1 MRYFLYLFLL
11 FLAHPVMGQPTAH
24 LSPADVSP
32 QLADLLHHMHG
43 ELCKRHVTIEN
54 GRPILWHTL
63 IAKDSTANTV
73 VPDSRA
79 LAGVGPRFGKTQQS
93 ATFQVRYSANF
104 PAAARTAFSFAA
116 DIWAT
121 HVTSSPPIVIDASW
135 EALGEGTLGSAGT
148 TFIFRD
154 DSFLPRPNTW
164 YPAALAE
171 ALAGRNETGSDADI
185 RASFSSDFTNWYFGT
200 DQNTPASDYNFATV
214 VLHEIGH
221 GLGFFDSFSFDD
233 GDASNGLECGAPGQG
248 CFGFTDGGVTSPVIF
263 DRFLEDRNDRA
274 LLTYANPSRALGDV
288 LQSDAIFFD
297 GPILRGASGD
307 LPVQLFAPSG
317 FEAGSSIAHLD
328 EDAFPAGSPNS
339 LMTPQLARQETVYS
353 PGPFTCAIFSDMGWP
368 LGADCALLLNNLLA
382 SFSASAVGSTVT
394 LDFQLAATDIV
405 RIDVER
411 SYFNDPEGP
420 DDQFEKVGE
429 IRPDQGQRTLTFVD
443 PGLTPGRYTYRFRV
457 ISAAG
462 VSTLFTIDEDV
473 EVRTSEEVV
482 VIAVL
487 PNPFV
492 RQATVDLVVRVE
504 QTVDARLYDAMGRL
518 VARPF
523 NDEVGRNQRAR
534 IVIDGSRLGAGVYFL
549 HVTGEEFEVME
560 TLVRAGG

>member
-1 MRYFLYLFLL
+1 M
-11 FLAHPVMGQPTAH
+11 
-24 LSPADVSP
+24 
-32 QLADLLHHMHG
+32 
-43 ELCKRHVTIEN
+43 
-54 GRPILWHTL
+54 
-63 IAKDSTANTV
+63 
-73 VPDSRA
+73 
-79 LAGVGPRFGKTQQS
+79 
-93 ATFQVRYSANF
+93 RYSANF
-104 PAAARTAFSFAA
+104 PDAARTAFSFAA

-121 HVTSSPPIVIDASW
+121 HITSPTPIVIDASW
-135 EALGEGTLGSAGT
+135 EALGQGTLGSAGT

-154 DSFLPRPNTW
+154 DSFLPRSNTW

-171 ALAGRNETGSDADI
+171 ALAGRNETGADADI
-185 RASFSSDFTNWYFGT
+185 QARFSSDFSNWYFGT
-200 DQNTPASDYNFATV
+200 DQNTPAIDYNFATV
-214 VLHEIGH
+214 ALHEIGH

-233 GDASNGLECGAPGQG
+233 GDPSNGLECGTPGQG
-248 CFGFTDGGVTSPVIF
+248 CFGFADGSGTFPVIF
-263 DRFLEDRNDRA
+263 DRFLEDRTDRA

-288 LQSDAIFFD
+288 LQSEGIFFD
-297 GPILRGASGD
+297 GPILRGASSD

-328 EDAFPAGSPNS
+328 EDAFPAGSLNS

-382 SFSASAVGSTVT
+382 SFSARANGSAVT
-394 LDFQLAATDIV
+394 LDFQLAATDIA

-411 SYFNDPEGP
+411 SYFGDP
-420 DDQFEKVGE
+420 FEKVGE
-429 IRPDQGQRTLTFVD
+429 VTPQNGQRSLDFVD
-443 PGLTPGRYTYRFRV
+443 SDLAPGRYTYRFRT

-462 VSTLFTIDEDV
+462 VSTLFTIDEEV
-473 EVRTSEEVV
+473 EVRTSEQVV
-482 VIAVL
+482 AMTVR

-504 QTVDARLYDAMGRL
+504 QNVDARLYDAMGRL

-523 NDEVGRNQRAR
+523 SGEVGRNQRAR

-549 HVTGEEFEVME
+549 HVRGEEFEVME